1 MKYRIGDYFS
11 FQNGYAFKSKD
22 FNSTQN
28 GTPVIKIKEFND
40 NRIDFDSGSARIMDS
55 ASYLPQYG
63 VKTGDILFALTGDP
77 ISRNNPNSWVGRVA
91 RYEKSYCALLNQRTC
106 KAIKIKDGLEP
117 DYLYYF
123 FCNMNNLLELAAK
136 ATGSASQANI
146 STKTIENTV
155 IDAPDHGQQRRIVN
169 LLNSLNAKISCN
181 RRINDNLEAQASL
194 LYEQVM
200 ASNESSCH
208 TLGDI
213 AEITSGKRPETKV
226 KKASIENAIPIVGAS
241 DIMGFTSAALYND
254 KILVTGRV
262 GTHGIIQRISTAS
275 WPSDNTLVIKS
286 KYYEVVY
293 QILRRV
299 NYKSL
304 NRGSTQPLI
313 TQKDLKSVE
322 ISLPSECKL
331 LECENKLSSIMNLV
345 DHNKL
350 ENNRLTTVRNYLLPL
365 LMTGQIS
372 LED

>member
-1 MKYRIGDYFS
+1 MISICQLLG
-11 FQNGYAFKSKD
+11 
-22 FNSTQN
+22 
-28 GTPVIKIKEFND
+28 
-40 NRIDFDSGSARIMDS
+40 GS
-55 ASYLPQYG
+55 L
-63 VKTGDILFALTGDP
+63 
-77 ISRNNPNSWVGRVA
+77 
-91 RYEKSYCALLNQRTC
+91 
-106 KAIKIKDGLEP
+106 
-117 DYLYYF
+117 
-123 FCNMNNLLELAAK
+123 
-136 ATGSASQANI
+136 
-146 STKTIENTV
+146 
-155 IDAPDHGQQRRIVN
+155 
-169 LLNSLNAKISCN
+169 
-181 RRINDNLEAQASL
+181 NDNLEAQASL
-194 LYEQVM
+194 FYEQVM

-226 KKASIENAIPIVGAS
+226 EKASIENAIPIVGAS
-241 DIMGFTSAALYND
+241 DIMGFTSSALYNEQ
-254 KILVTGRV
+254 ILVTGRV

-350 ENNRLTTVRNYLLPL
+350 ENNKLTTVRDYLLPL

>member
-1 MKYRIGDYFS
+1 MSCRLSEIATYVNDKVAISKLTLKTYISTENMIQDKGGVTFS
-11 FQNGYAFKSKD
+11 SGLPAVSTTQAFKQGDVLVSNIRPYFKKIWLAEFDGGCSNDVLVFRPKEERVSSEFLYLVLSDDAFFDYMMAGSK
-22 FNSTQN
+22 
-28 GTPVIKIKEFND
+28 GTKMPRGDRKD
-40 NRIDFDSGSARIMDS
+40 IMN
-55 ASYLPQYG
+55 YL
-63 VKTGDILFALTGDP
+63 VSDFALSNQEQITE
-77 ISRNNPNSWVGRVA
+77 I
-91 RYEKSYCALLNQRTC
+91 LLPLN
-106 KAIKIKDGLEP
+106 KI
-117 DYLYYF
+117 
-123 FCNMNNLLELAAK
+123 
-136 ATGSASQANI
+136 I
-146 STKTIENTV
+146 HV
-155 IDAPDHGQQRRIVN
+155 
-169 LLNSLNAKISCN
+169 NAKL
-181 RRINDNLEAQASL
+181 NDNLEAQASL

-213 AEITSGKRPETKV
+213 AEITSGKHPETKV
-226 KKASIENAIPIVGAS
+226 EKASIENAIPIVGAS
-241 DIMGFTSAALYND
+241 DIIGFTSSSLYNEQ
-254 KILVTGRV
+254 ILVTGRV

-350 ENNRLTTVRNYLLPL
+350 ENNKLTTVRDYLLPL